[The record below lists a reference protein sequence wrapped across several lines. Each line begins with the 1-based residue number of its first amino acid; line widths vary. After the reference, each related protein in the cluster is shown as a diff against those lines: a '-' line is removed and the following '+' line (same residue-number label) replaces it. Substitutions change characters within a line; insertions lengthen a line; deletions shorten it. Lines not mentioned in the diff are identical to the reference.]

1 MSSSSSQGQ
10 KLIIRKPDVALSP
23 PAMYQTNPP
32 PHHTSSDASKRSFVS
47 PWPSAGA
54 GSLTPFQFLRIRLFE
69 WEKPEAFLQEIP
81 KVEKCTWIDTKTKEQ
96 EGKIAFTWI
105 GHAGCHFRIP
115 IPGSD
120 QFVTVLTDPVLSNR
134 CSPSQIIGPARIQ
147 EAPTS
152 VTEMAKSQLANIW
165 PDVLVLSHNHYDH
178 LDYNTIK
185 SFLDNQTNQKPTPHV
200 FCSLGVAQ
208 FFYDL
213 GFPKDGVTELD
224 WWQEREISWS
234 SLQDTKKSIK
244 LTCVPAQ
251 HFSGRS
257 LSDRNKT
264 VWAGW
269 IFEALANDENKTKGK
284 KVYFAGDSGYR
295 QITREHIQSGKSDD
309 ILPYCPAFEEIGHLF
324 GPIDFAAIPIGAYKP
339 RTAMSAIHMN
349 PSEAI
354 QVHKQVRSK
363 QSIGIHWGSFP
374 LAAEGHNEPR
384 ITLKEEMQKSGLPID
399 QFTTMEIGQT
409 QYF

>member
-1 MSSSSSQGQ
+1 MSSTSSQPQ
-10 KLIIRKPDVALSP
+10 KATIREPSVALSLP
-23 PAMYQTNPP
+23 TMYQTIPP
-32 PHHTSSDASKRSFVS
+32 PHHTSADPSKRSFRS
-47 PWPSAGA
+47 PWPSAGT
-54 GSLTPFQFLRIRLFE
+54 GSLTLLQFLRIRLFE
-69 WEKPEAFLQEIP
+69 WEKPAAFLHEIP
-81 KVEKCTWIDTKTKEQ
+81 KVEKCTWKDEFDTKL
-96 EGKIAFTWI
+96 EGKLAFTWI
-105 GHAGCHFRIP
+105 AHAGCHFRIP
-115 IPGSD
+115 IPDSD
-120 QFVTVLTDPVLSNR
+120 QYVTVLTDPVLSNR
-134 CSPSQIIGPARIQ
+134 CSPSQMMGPARLQ
-147 EAPTS
+147 AAPTS
-152 VTEMAKSQLANIW
+152 VAEMADSQIANIW

-185 SFLDNQTNQKPTPHV
+185 SFLDSETTGKPVPHV

-213 GFPKDGVTELD
+213 GFPKEGVTELD
-224 WWQEREISWS
+224 WWQQREISWS
-234 SLQDTKKSIK
+234 SPQNHEKAIK

-269 IFEALANDENKTKGK
+269 IFEALSKDANQKGK

-295 QITREHIQSGKSDD
+295 QITREHLQSGKSDD
-309 ILPYCPAFEEIGHLF
+309 TLPYCPAFEEIGELF
-324 GPIDFAAIPIGAYKP
+324 GPIDFSAIPIGAYKP
-339 RTAMSAIHMN
+339 RIAMSAVHMD
-349 PSEAI
+349 PLEAI

-384 ITLKEEMQKSGLPID
+384 ISLKEEMQKSGLPID

-409 QYF
+409 RYF

>member
-1 MSSSSSQGQ
+1 MAISRNGCIN
-10 KLIIRKPDVALSP
+10 IIAILS
-23 PAMYQTNPP
+23 N
-32 PHHTSSDASKRSFVS
+32 S
-47 PWPSAGA
+47 
-54 GSLTPFQFLRIRLFE
+54 
-69 WEKPEAFLQEIP
+69 
-81 KVEKCTWIDTKTKEQ
+81 IDTKLD
-96 EGKIAFTWI
+96 GKIAFTWI

-115 IPGSD
+115 IPDSD
-120 QFVTVLTDPVLSNR
+120 QVVTVLTDPVLSNR
-134 CSPSQIIGPARIQ
+134 CSPSQIMGPARLQ

-152 VTEMAKSQLANIW
+152 VAEMAESQVADIW

-185 SFLDNQTNQKPTPHV
+185 YFFDSNTAGKPVPYV

-208 FFYDL
+208 FFYDI
-213 GFPKDGVTELD
+213 GFPKEGVTELD
-224 WWQEREISWS
+224 WWQQREISWS
-234 SLQDTKKSIK
+234 SPQNHEKALK

-257 LSDRNKT
+257 LSDRNKS

-269 IFEALANDENKTKGK
+269 VFEALSKDGNTKGK

-295 QITREHIQSGKSDD
+295 QVNREHLQSGYADD
-309 ILPYCPAFEEIGHLF
+309 TLPYCPAFEEIGDLF

-339 RTAMSAIHMN
+339 RVAMSAIHMN
-349 PSEAI
+349 PLEAI

-363 QSIGIHWGSFP
+363 QSIGIHWGSFA

-384 ITLKEEMQKSGLPID
+384 ITLKEEMQKSDLPFD

-409 QYF
+409 RYF